1 MERGDGMN
9 NPAAETHGEDDC
21 PKISAD
27 VKESFRHILKSG
39 IYKELHRRE
48 LLSDAQLNLLLR
60 NK

>member
-1 MERGDGMN
+1 MN